1 MHLPSL
7 SEDSRTLL
15 PFWLSASLGSR
26 LKLDVGRWGG
36 QPHDLTWRVLSLP
49 TSRALIQYSGTVA
62 LQETCLSAQREF
74 SDELA
79 RKSLEEKGENL
90 GSDQAICQLEEVT
103 SSF

>member
-15 PFWLSASLGSR
+15 PLAQLFPGKQVEAGCWH
-26 LKLDVGRWGG
+26 VGG
-36 QPHDLTWRVLSLP
+36 QPHDLTWWVLSLP
-49 TSRALIQYSGTVA
+49 TSKALIQYSGTVA